1 MSVAVYHE
9 PYRFPAGVLALA
21 VHGAFFAL
29 LLFGFTW
36 QTQKPDTMSVELWQ
50 SIPDAAPEP
59 KPQPKAQPRPQPKP
73 EKVVP
78 PEPQKAAPAPQIAL
92 PEKKKLEA
100 KPLKP
105 VPVETKPVA
114 PKPAEPEP
122 VVNETVVNE
131 VELAAARAR
140 EEQVAATGRV
150 VDEYRARIAA
160 KIRSRIVMPPDV
172 ADDARAEFL
181 VTLLPGGSVLKAEL
195 KKSSGHTA
203 YDNAVERAILK
214 AQPLPL
220 PPDVALF
227 NRFRNLEM
235 GFRPKE

>member
-1 MSVAVYHE
+1 MSVAVYPE
-9 PYRFPAGVLALA
+9 PYRIPAGVLALA

-59 KPQPKAQPRPQPKP
+59 QPKAQPKP

-78 PEPQKAAPAPQIAL
+78 PEPPKAAPVPEIAL

-105 VPVETKPVA
+105 VPVETKQVVQKPV
-114 PKPAEPEP
+114 EPDP
-122 VVNETVVNE
+122 VVVAAEQ
-131 VELAAARAR
+131 AAARVR
-140 EEQVAATGRV
+140 EEQTAATGRV
-150 VDEYRARIAA
+150 VDEFRAKIAA
-160 KIRSRIVMPPDV
+160 SIRSRIVMPPDV

-181 VTLLPGGSVLKAEL
+181 VTLLPGGWVLKAEL
-195 KKSSGHTA
+195 RKSSGNAA

-214 AQPLPL
+214 ASPLPL
-220 PPDVALF
+220 PPDAALF
-227 NRFRNLEM
+227 NRFRNLEL